1 MTVADLKEAIYK
13 LRGYIVV
20 EADLTQQ
27 TFITDKRCVYSFETT
42 KTGLLKAN
50 SILFLWTISNFEN
63 CSY

>member
-1 MTVADLKEAIYK
+1 MTLADLKATILK
-13 LRGYIVV
+13 LRGYNVV

-27 TFITDKRCVYSFETT
+27 TFTTDKRCVYSFETT

-50 SILFLWTISNFEN
+50 SILFLWTVSNFEN